1 MVSKLQL
8 IQINFCVKLPVLLLI
23 VALESELDIEANFKE
38 TRYAMK
44 VGCFVFVVILVLWVI
59 VRSL

>member
-1 MVSKLQL
+1 
-8 IQINFCVKLPVLLLI
+8 VLLLI
-23 VALESELDIEANFKE
+23 VALESELDIEANFEE